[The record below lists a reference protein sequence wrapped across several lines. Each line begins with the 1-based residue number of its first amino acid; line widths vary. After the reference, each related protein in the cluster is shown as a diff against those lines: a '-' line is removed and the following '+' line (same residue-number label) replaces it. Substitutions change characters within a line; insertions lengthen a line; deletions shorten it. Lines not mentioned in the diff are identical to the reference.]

1 MSDEINDPPAPP
13 SPAPP
18 PSNIGQLVQ
27 RSIEEEM
34 RKSYLD
40 YSMSVIVGR
49 ALPDVRD
56 GLKPVHRRVL
66 FAMQDLSNTHARP
79 YKKSARIVGD
89 VIGKYHPH
97 GDQSVYDAIVRMA
110 QPWSM
115 RAPLIDGQGN
125 FGSLDGDSPA
135 AMRYTE
141 IRMERLV
148 EEMLH
153 DLDKDTVDF
162 QPNYDNSL
170 REPMVLPSRFPNLL
184 INGSDGIAVGMATK
198 IPPHNLGEVVDATMH
213 LVDNPKATYLELM
226 KFVQGPDFP
235 TAGIIA
241 GREGIRRAYET
252 GRGSITL
259 RARIIIETEK
269 KTGRDTI
276 VITEIPFQIKKEVLV
291 KQLADLVRE
300 KRVEGISNIE
310 DHSSMQ
316 GVRVVIELKR
326 DANTEVVRNNLFQNS
341 SLQISYGIQMLSI
354 DQGQPRTLGL
364 KEILEKFIIHR
375 REVVTRRSRF
385 ELKKAKDRLHIVEGL
400 LVATSGKDFLDHV
413 IATIRASTDP
423 DEARWALMNIVS
435 PALYEAPSFKNL
447 PRLDFSKVKAS
458 MDALAARAKG
468 DEPAYVGISRSYD
481 PGFSELQARSI
492 LDMRLQRLTGLQQ
505 EELYR
510 ELLELSREIAKLE
523 DILANE
529 SSLLRVIKTELKEI
543 RERYADPRRTEIV
556 GEMGEMSNEDLIAD
570 EDMVVTLS
578 HAGYVKRTP
587 VSEYRAQKRGGRGK
601 TGATTKEEDFV
612 TDFFVASTHAYLMP
626 ITTRGQLYWLKVHEI
641 PLGTRTGK
649 GKPIVNLVQFQEGE
663 KLAQVLVTRE
673 FEENKFVLF
682 VTRAGVVKRT
692 DLTAFENVR
701 SSGLKAL
708 GIDDGDALVSVKITD
723 GTKDVLISTSQGMSI
738 RFNETEV
745 RSMGRAAFGVKGI
758 TLEEGD
764 EVVSA
769 EVVEKGTMLL
779 TVTENGYG
787 KRTVEDE
794 YRVQGRGGKGI
805 IDIKTTERN
814 GMVVGAVQ
822 VKDDDEVM
830 LVTSGGVLIRMG
842 VNDIST
848 IGRNTQGV
856 RLITLDD
863 AQQRVVG
870 ISHLPKEEAVEGETP
885 PIAESGIVAAP
896 PPPPATPPEGEG
908 EGS

>member
-1 MSDEINDPPAPP
+1 MSDEIKDPPAA
-13 SPAPP
+13 PAPP
-18 PSNIGQLVQ
+18 PSNIGSLVQ
-27 RSIEEEM
+27 VSIEEEM

-66 FAMQDLSNTHARP
+66 YAMQDLSNTYNRA

-115 RAPLIDGQGN
+115 RSPLIDGQGN

-141 IRMERLV
+141 IRMERLSD
-148 EEMLH
+148 ELLQ

-170 REPMVLPSRFPNLL
+170 REPMVLPARFPNLL
-184 INGSDGIAVGMATK
+184 VNGSDGIAVGMATK
-198 IPPHNLGEVVDATMH
+198 IPPHNLGEVIDATIH
-213 LVDNPKATYLELM
+213 LVDNPKTTSMELM
-226 KFVQGPDFP
+226 RWVQGPDFP

-252 GRGSITL
+252 GRGSITI
-259 RARIIIETEK
+259 RARVEIETEK
-269 KTGRDTI
+269 KSGRESII
-276 VITEIPFQIKKEVLV
+276 VTEIPFQLKKEVLV
-291 KQLADLVRE
+291 KQIADLVRE
-300 KRVEGISNIE
+300 KRVEGISDIRDE
-310 DHSSMQ
+310 STMA

-326 DANTEVVRNNLFQNS
+326 DAITDVVKNNLFQNS
-341 SLQISYGIQMLSI
+341 SLQISYGIQFLAI
-354 DQGQPRTLGL
+354 DQGQPRTLSL

-385 ELKKAKDRLHIVEGL
+385 ELKKAKDRMHIVEGL
-400 LVATSGKDFLDHV
+400 LVATSGKDFLDHI
-413 IATIRASTDP
+413 IATIRASKDP

-447 PRLDFSKVKAS
+447 PKVDFTSAKKS
-458 MDALAARAKG
+458 MDALVARAQAA
-468 DEPAYVGISRSYD
+468 EASYRGISRPYD
-481 PGFSELQARSI
+481 PGFSEEQARSI
-492 LDMRLQRLTGLQQ
+492 LEMRLQRLTGLQQ
-505 EELYR
+505 EELFQ
-510 ELLELSREIAKLE
+510 ELLALAREIARLE
-523 DILANE
+523 DILGNE
-529 SSLLRVIKTELKEI
+529 SSLLRVIKTELSDV
-543 RERYADPRRTEIV
+543 RARFADARRTEIV
-556 GEMGEMSNEDLIAD
+556 GEVGEMSTEDLIAD

-587 VSEYRAQKRGGRGK
+587 VSEYRAQRRGGRGK

-663 KLAQVLVTRE
+663 KLAQVLVTRT

-682 VTRAGVVKRT
+682 VTRSGVVKRT

-708 GIDDGDALVSVKITD
+708 GIDDGDALVAVKITD
-723 GTKDVLISTSQGMSI
+723 GTKDVLISTAQGMSI
-738 RFNETEV
+738 RFAETEV

-758 TLEEGD
+758 TLEPGD
-764 EVVSA
+764 AVVSA

-822 VKDDDEVM
+822 VKEDDEVM

-842 VNDIST
+842 VKDISL

-863 AQQRVVG
+863 EKEKVVG
-870 ISHLPKEEAVEGETP
+870 ISHLPKDETSEEPEGGAGEPT
-885 PIAESGIVAAP
+885 
-896 PPPPATPPEGEG
+896 PPATPAAE
-908 EGS
+908 

>member
-1 MSDEINDPPAPP
+1 MTQFAKETLPIS
-13 SPAPP
+13 
-18 PSNIGQLVQ
+18 L
-27 RSIEEEM
+27 EEEM
-34 RKSYLD
+34 RRSYLD
-40 YSMSVIVGR
+40 YAMSVIVGR
-49 ALPDVRD
+49 ALPDARD

-66 FAMQDLSNTHARP
+66 FAMHELNNDWNRA

-97 GDQSVYDAIVRMA
+97 GDQSVYDTIVRMA
-110 QPWSM
+110 QDFSM
-115 RAPLIDGQGN
+115 RHMLVDGQGN
-125 FGSLDGDSPA
+125 FGSVDGDNAA

-141 IRMERLV
+141 IRLAKIAHEL
-148 EEMLH
+148 LA
-153 DLDKDTVDF
+153 DLDKETVDF
-162 QPNYDNSL
+162 GPNYDGSEK
-170 REPMVLPSRFPNLL
+170 EPLVLPTRLPNLL
-184 INGSDGIAVGMATK
+184 VNGSGGIAVGMATN
-198 IPPHNLGEVVDATMH
+198 IPPHNLNEVVDACLH
-213 LVDNPKATYLELM
+213 LLKNPKATVDELM
-226 KFVQGPDFP
+226 EIIPAPDFP
-235 TAGIIA
+235 TAGIIY
-241 GREGIRRAYET
+241 GINGVKDGYRT
-252 GRGSITL
+252 GRGKVVMRAKCHFEDIDRGQRQAIIVDELPYQVNKKTL
-259 RARIIIETEK
+259 LERIAELVHEK
-269 KTGRDTI
+269 KI
-276 VITEIPFQIKKEVLV
+276 
-291 KQLADLVRE
+291 
-300 KRVEGISNIE
+300 EGISHIQDE
-310 DHSSMQ
+310 SDKSGM
-316 GVRVVIELKR
+316 RVVIELKR
-326 DANTEVVRNNLFQNS
+326 DAITDVVKNNLFQNS
-341 SLQISYGIQMLSI
+341 SLQISYGIQFLAI
-354 DQGQPRTLGL
+354 DQGQPRTLSL

-385 ELKKAKDRLHIVEGL
+385 ELKKAKDRMHIVEGL
-400 LVATSGKDFLDHV
+400 LVATSGKDFLDHI
-413 IATIRASTDP
+413 IATIRASKDP
-423 DEARWALMNIVS
+423 DEARWALMNIIS

-447 PRLDFSKVKAS
+447 PKVDFTSAKKS
-458 MDALAARAKG
+458 MDALVARAQAA
-468 DEPAYVGISRSYD
+468 EASYRGISRPYD
-481 PGFSELQARSI
+481 PGFSEEQARSI
-492 LDMRLQRLTGLQQ
+492 LEMRLQRLTGLQQ
-505 EELYR
+505 EELFQ
-510 ELLELSREIAKLE
+510 ELLALAREIARLE
-523 DILANE
+523 DILGNE
-529 SSLLRVIKTELKEI
+529 SSLLRVIKTEL
-543 RERYADPRRTEIV
+543 ADVRARFADARRTEIV
-556 GEMGEMSNEDLIAD
+556 GEVGEISTEDLIAD

-587 VSEYRAQKRGGRGK
+587 VSEYRAQRRGGRGK

-663 KLAQVLVTRE
+663 KLAQVLVTRT

-682 VTRAGVVKRT
+682 VTRSGVVKRT

-708 GIDDGDALVSVKITD
+708 GIDDGDALVAVKITD
-723 GTKDVLISTSQGMSI
+723 GTKDVLISTAQGMSI
-738 RFNETEV
+738 RFAETEV

-764 EVVSA
+764 AVVSA

-822 VKDDDEVM
+822 VKEDDEVM

-842 VNDIST
+842 VKDISL

-863 AQQRVVG
+863 EKEKVVG
-870 ISHLPKEEAVEGETP
+870 ISHLPKDETSEEPEGGAGEPT
-885 PIAESGIVAAP
+885 
-896 PPPPATPPEGEG
+896 PPATPAAE
-908 EGS
+908 

>member
-1 MSDEINDPPAPP
+1 MSDEIKDPPAPSAP
-13 SPAPP
+13 PPP
-18 PSNIGQLVQ
+18 PSNVGALVQ
-27 RSIEEEM
+27 VSIEDEM

-66 FAMQDLSNTHARP
+66 FAMTELSNTYSRP

-110 QPWSM
+110 QYWSM
-115 RAPLIDGQGN
+115 RSPLIDGQGN
-125 FGSLDGDSPA
+125 FGSLDGDAPA

-141 IRMERLV
+141 IRMERLTD
-148 EEMLH
+148 ELLQ

-162 QPNYDNSL
+162 APNYDNSL
-170 REPMVLPSRFPNLL
+170 REPTVLPARFPNLL
-184 INGSDGIAVGMATK
+184 VNGSDGIAVGMATK
-198 IPPHNLGEVVDATMH
+198 IPPHNLGEVIDATIH
-213 LVDNPKATYLELM
+213 LVDNPKATVHELM
-226 KFVQGPDFP
+226 KFVVGPDFP

-259 RARIIIETEK
+259 RARVEVEVNEKSGKDSII
-269 KTGRDTI
+269 
-276 VITEIPFQIKKEVLV
+276 VTEIPFQQRKEVLV
-291 KQLADLVRE
+291 EKIADLVRE
-300 KRVEGISNIE
+300 KKIEHIANIE
-310 DHSSMQ
+310 DHSTMQ
-316 GVRVVIELKR
+316 GVRIVIELKR
-326 DANTEVVRNNLFQNS
+326 DAPTQVVLANLFANS
-341 SLQISYGIQMLSI
+341 PLQISYGIVMLAI
-354 DQGQPRTLGL
+354 DQGQPRTLSL
-364 KEILEKFIIHR
+364 KEILEKFILHR

-400 LVATSGKDFLDHV
+400 LVATSGKDFLDHI
-413 IATIRASTDP
+413 IATIRASKDP

-435 PALYEAPSFKNL
+435 PALWEADSFKKL
-447 PRLDFSKVKAS
+447 PKVDLSSAKKA
-458 MDALAARAKG
+458 MDALAARAKAA
-468 DEPAYVGISRSYD
+468 EPTYKGISRQYD
-481 PGFSELQARSI
+481 PGFSEEQAKSI

-505 EELYR
+505 DELFK
-510 ELLELSREIAKLE
+510 ELLELSKEIAKLE
-523 DILANE
+523 DILGNE
-529 SSLLRVIKTELKEI
+529 SSLLRVIKTELKDV
-543 RERYADPRRTEIV
+543 RDRFADKRRTEIV
-556 GEMGEMSNEDLIAD
+556 GEIGEVSTEDLIAD

-626 ITTRGQLYWLKVHEI
+626 ITTRGQLYWLRVHEI
-641 PLGTRTGK
+641 PQGTRTGK
-649 GKPIVNLVQFQEGE
+649 GKPIVNLVQFSEGE
-663 KLAQVLVTRE
+663 KLAQVLVARE

-692 DLTAFENVR
+692 DLTAFSNVR

-708 GIDDGDALVSVKITD
+708 GIDDGDALVAVKITD
-723 GTKDVLISTSQGMSI
+723 GTKDVLISTAQGMSI
-738 RFNETEV
+738 RFAETEV

-758 TLEEGD
+758 TLEPGD
-764 EVVSA
+764 AVVSA
-769 EVVEKGTMLL
+769 EVVEKGTALL
-779 TVTENGYG
+779 TVTENGFG
-787 KRTVEDE
+787 KRTAEDE

-805 IDIKTTERN
+805 IDIKTTDRN
-814 GMVVGAVQ
+814 GSVVGAVQ

-830 LVTSGGVLIRMG
+830 LITSAGVLIRMA
-842 VNDIST
+842 VKDISV

-863 AQQRVVG
+863 EKDKVTG
-870 ISHLPKEEAVEGETP
+870 ISHVPKDPEAAEGGGESNGGGETP
-885 PIAESGIVAAP
+885 PAPAAP
-896 PPPPATPPEGEG
+896 ETPPAE
-908 EGS
+908 